1 MTPPPP
7 NATGRSWAAA
17 VLALAV
23 SLLLHVGLLRLNPDL
38 FLGGGELPV
47 RVSRPIV
54 PDPVRLEAITVE
66 SRRELPELLE
76 RFGLLDPV
84 ALPEEV
90 TPTVPEPEVADLE
103 ELTPA
108 LQGGDVAPLEPI
120 QERLTLPEPESDWMP
135 REEVLALRDA
145 RLLEQLEIS
154 PRMLRPDTAEIAM
167 TRDILPPVELE
178 LLPPEP
184 AAGDWGLPGAGGE
197 AGRRRVDEIAATRPT
212 RERLPLPEL
221 ADLPDLTP
229 PPLLREADP
238 AIPDPLQPAAFQPV
252 EQLLRLSAQAF
263 VDPRNPDYR
272 YFKVQLLPAGLERL
286 PVMPREV
293 VFLLDGS
300 ASMTQP
306 MLREAAQGISAALDL
321 LHPQDRVNLILF
333 RETVEQLFPE
343 SQPADTLRI
352 ATVRGALAQA
362 RTFGRTDVFASLQA
376 LHNLPEQEG
385 YTRIGVLVTD
395 GIPTMGLTDS
405 TEIIESFS
413 RMNQGR
419 SSVFGLGGGRQVNR
433 FLLDFLSFRNRG
445 DSLVAERNVQLPEA
459 IRRIAA
465 EIRRPVMTQ
474 LTYQFTGPAAI
485 EVYPQSLTHLY
496 LDRPLILVGRAPA
509 SQQAVAFQIVGQSQ
523 SGRHDMLYTLDL
535 PSLPPGPWSLRQEWA
550 WQALLHR
557 VGEWI
562 GHQDPQIL
570 AELRALSARYGLP
583 IPHLDAV
590 DGGR

>member
-197 AGRRRVDEIAATRPT
+197 AGQQIGVILFGQGTGGQQRIGQR
-212 RERLPLPEL
+212 
-221 ADLPDLTP
+221 
-229 PPLLREADP
+229 
-238 AIPDPLQPAAFQPV
+238 DPL
-252 EQLLRLSAQAF
+252 
-263 VDPRNPDYR
+263 
-272 YFKVQLLPAGLERL
+272 
-286 PVMPREV
+286 
-293 VFLLDGS
+293 
-300 ASMTQP
+300 
-306 MLREAAQGISAALDL
+306 
-321 LHPQDRVNLILF
+321 
-333 RETVEQLFPE
+333 
-343 SQPADTLRI
+343 
-352 ATVRGALAQA
+352 
-362 RTFGRTDVFASLQA
+362 
-376 LHNLPEQEG
+376 
-385 YTRIGVLVTD
+385 
-395 GIPTMGLTDS
+395 
-405 TEIIESFS
+405 
-413 RMNQGR
+413 
-419 SSVFGLGGGRQVNR
+419 
-433 FLLDFLSFRNRG
+433 
-445 DSLVAERNVQLPEA
+445 LVAEL
-459 IRRIAA
+459 
-465 EIRRPVMTQ
+465 
-474 LTYQFTGPAAI
+474 AAI
-485 EVYPQSLTHLY
+485 DHFG
-496 LDRPLILVGRAPA
+496 LDGAIADLGRLERELAIV
-509 SQQAVAFQIVGQSQ
+509 QQQTVA
-523 SGRHDMLYTLDL
+523 D
-535 PSLPPGPWSLRQEWA
+535 
-550 WQALLHR
+550 
-557 VGEWI
+557 
-562 GHQDPQIL
+562 
-570 AELRALSARYGLP
+570 
-583 IPHLDAV
+583 
-590 DGGR
+590 